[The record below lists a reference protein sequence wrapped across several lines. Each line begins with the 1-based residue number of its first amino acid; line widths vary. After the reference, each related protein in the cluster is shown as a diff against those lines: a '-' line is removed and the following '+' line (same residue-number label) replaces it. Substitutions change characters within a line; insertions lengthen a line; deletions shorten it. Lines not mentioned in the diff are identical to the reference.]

1 MPVNRTSLLL
11 IALVGAILAF
21 IGWSRS
27 LPHAEPV
34 SGEGTFGSPAKTA
47 ALPVAALKPT
57 AVPVPTPPVATPAPT
72 VPIVE
77 PEIVTAPEVTELNK
91 KVAAYALQ
99 EFSRSVG
106 VRLKPLF
113 VIERF
118 EFNSVGPGLV
128 KFRGSTRDGAQ
139 SLTVLVQKQRG
150 LDTLI
155 AAYLEDAGLRRDQAV
170 TESYGAAA
178 LFATVSD
185 PEGVHIF
192 VAAEKGAQAYLIA
205 ETRQSSSFTSAEV
218 AEFKSQ
224 LTNQ

>member
-1 MPVNRTSLLL
+1 LFL
-11 IALVGAILAF
+11 IVLAVAILAF
-21 IGWSRS
+21 VGWSRS
-27 LPHAEPV
+27 LTQRKPV
-34 SGEGTFGSPAKTA
+34 SGEGALGSPAKTA
-47 ALPVAALKPT
+47 SLPVAALKPT
-57 AVPVPTPPVATPAPT
+57 AVRALTPPVATPPQV

-77 PEIVTAPEVTELNK
+77 PDFMTAPEVTELNK

-99 EFSRSVG
+99 EFSRTVG

-118 EFNSVGPGLV
+118 EFNSIGPGLV
-128 KFRGSTRDGAQ
+128 KFRGSTGDGSQA
-139 SLTVLVQKQRG
+139 LTVLVQTQRG
-150 LDTLI
+150 LGNLI
-155 AAYLEDAGLRRDQAV
+155 AAYLEDAGLRRDQTV
-170 TESYGAAA
+170 MESYGASA

-185 PEGVHIF
+185 SEGAHIF